1 MTPSTEEAI
10 HRILVAL
17 DTSPRRLAAL
27 EAASE
32 WAAVLEAELIA
43 LFVEDAELLRLAN
56 LPCARELLYAGQ
68 SEKAVDGRAM
78 ERALKAEAE
87 QIRHSLQR
95 IAGRR
100 HIRWSFRVVR
110 GQVSTEVLAAAEE
123 ADLIVMG
130 QAGRRP
136 GPRTRV
142 GSTAR
147 AVVTH
152 GSRTVAF
159 MQPGSRLA
167 KPVVVIFDGSPC
179 AFSALETGARLAQE
193 DHHNLVVLVVP
204 PTGQSAGK
212 LHRQVTDWLTRW
224 FVEARIIESAA
235 TKPLDLAR
243 MVREAGG
250 RILVMGGDSPLSRLE
265 SLETLFA
272 AIGCPIIVAR

>member
-17 DTSPRRLAAL
+17 DTSPHSLAAL

-56 LPCARELLYAGQ
+56 LPGARELLYAGQ

-87 QIRHSLQR
+87 QIRRSLQR

-100 HIRWSFRVVR
+100 QVQWSFRVVR
-110 GQVSTEVLAAAEE
+110 GQVASEVLAAAEE

-147 AVVTH
+147 AVVAH
-152 GSRTVAF
+152 SSRTVAF
-159 MQPGSRLA
+159 MQPGARLTR
-167 KPVVVIFDGSPC
+167 PVVVVFDGLPG
-179 AFSALETGARLAQE
+179 AFPALETGARLAQE
-193 DHHNLVVLVVP
+193 DHHNLVVLVAP
-204 PTGQSAGK
+204 PPGQAAGE
-212 LHRQVTDWLTRW
+212 LHRQVTDWLIRW
-224 FVEARIIESAA
+224 KVEARIIESNAS
-235 TKPLDLAR
+235 KPLDLAR
-243 MVREAGG
+243 IVREAGG
-250 RILVMGGDSPLSRLE
+250 RILILGGDSPLSGLQ
-265 SLETLFA
+265 SLEALFA
-272 AIGCPIIVAR
+272 AIGCPIILAR